1 MSRLVLDEP
10 IAGSKYRLVLDE
22 PVKFRLVP
30 DEPSD
35 KPKPSL
41 FKKTVREYSAQLA
54 DLLKVP
60 SALTGLPHLPM
71 ESELAT
77 ETIPHIAG
85 TIVEKV
91 TTPIGTFSIPQLGT
105 KYTKSGIPLPKIT
118 SGEIS
123 PTPLDIGFMATLG
136 IFGIKD
142 VSQRIRFNNILSK
155 QLNLPK
161 QGMDKAASDLKLNTL
176 KFVALKA
183 KEAGRP
189 LSAEFLQKHLGEK
202 LAPRYNPRL
211 YAAELAKRVEGKTA
225 VITKPLSLSAPV
237 TKAPT
242 AVAPVI
248 PPISVAQ
255 LPPSIVPI
263 VPIPKAITPIAQPT
277 APGPVASPQPA
288 GVGEVSLPASIQQ
301 AKAAGQSFDE
311 WVKRQGVE
319 EVIGYRYG
327 YAPESGRSY
336 NTREKIYEKG
346 VSLASGFGKKEQ
358 WSFAIGESAANR
370 KKVYYKGKR
379 VGFGG
384 DDEYLISDVKEINK
398 GEYERLLKTPGVL
411 GQKLKEQTQKLENF
425 ESIRR
430 QGWSPHN
437 TEYGEKK
444 IIEMKEDILK
454 TRSQLKAEWDK
465 VITEGEGKVL
475 ENIITLPTLP
485 PATKSPLIIKAE
497 QAPTK
502 TPVAK
507 GKEIFYNY
515 TRTDE
520 GSQYTPVEG
529 KAIKI
534 PGFEKYDFFVYKAE
548 RGKWQVSEART
559 GMLVS
564 SASAMTKNTQ
574 KEAIDTAISK
584 LKTYQKEIDS
594 FVEKGIK
601 EHGISPKYA
610 QQEISKKQA
619 EQSIKDYYKEEME
632 TSGTFAK
639 EPSRPREIDV
649 THIAKTPEE
658 WKKTIEQLNK
668 FGQMQSILRRTGGIS
683 KKRAVGQF
691 VRPGKGKLTKRVL
704 PTGEVRL
711 RSEYIEPP
719 FNYASV
725 LAHEL
730 GHALEWN
737 LLKSIN
743 KETFKVFGDDLTLDI
758 IAKIKDELIAVTK
771 ALEGEAVVSGNPR
784 YYLQKTELLARF
796 MQKMIESPGNL
807 GEIAPTAWD
816 NFQKQAIKH
825 PIIGEF
831 LEAMRETIDKGQT
844 KFYILPDLREM
855 HLSQLGKRAGEL
867 AYGDVLAY
875 QALKERAKTVL
886 ERFLNTKF
894 KGIKDSPEL
903 LFNAAE
909 SIKVTKSGQPEFGTR
924 DFQIAKNEQEK
935 ISLQESGWELT
946 GERIEDGIKYPLY
959 AKARYTPEEAEDF
972 FTQLSPEG
980 QALIKE
986 FTAQKDEAKD
996 LFNREVL
1003 KATYK
1008 IEGDI

>member
-22 PVKFRLVP
+22 PIKFNLVP

-136 IFGIKD
+136 MFGIKD
-142 VSQRIRFNNILSK
+142 ISQRIKFNNILSK
-155 QLNLPK
+155 RLNLPK
-161 QGMDKAASDLKLNTL
+161 QGLDKVTSDLKLNTL

-189 LSAEFLQKHLGEK
+189 LSVEFLQKHLGEK
-202 LAPRYNPRL
+202 LAPRYNPKL
-211 YAAELAKRVEGKTA
+211 YAAELAKRVKGETYT
-225 VITKPLSLSAPV
+225 VTKPLSLPAPSTKIPVSPVV
-237 TKAPT
+237 TPKAP
-242 AVAPVI
+242 AIASPVI
-248 PPISVAQ
+248 PPVSVVQ
-255 LPPSIVPI
+255 PPPSTVPI
-263 VPIPKAITPIAQPT
+263 VPMPKATPVMPITPEAKLDIARLPDK
-277 APGPVASPQPA
+277 PV
-288 GVGEVSLPASIQQ
+288 
-301 AKAAGQSFDE
+301 
-311 WVKRQGVE
+311 
-319 EVIGYRYG
+319 
-327 YAPESGRSY
+327 
-336 NTREKIYEKG
+336 
-346 VSLASGFGKKEQ
+346 
-358 WSFAIGESAANR
+358 
-370 KKVYYKGKR
+370 
-379 VGFGG
+379 
-384 DDEYLISDVKEINK
+384 
-398 GEYERLLKTPGVL
+398 
-411 GQKLKEQTQKLENF
+411 
-425 ESIRR
+425 
-430 QGWSPHN
+430 
-437 TEYGEKK
+437 
-444 IIEMKEDILK
+444 
-454 TRSQLKAEWDK
+454 
-465 VITEGEGKVL
+465 GEGKVMAGIIELPKEAVKLMTPKVKTLIGAVIKAGGIDPQILAKDYNLKEWKEEGLMGVLRKGGRQLDDLYDELVGQNLILPAPETINPSDWVVQQLKESKGKFL
-475 ENIITLPTLP
+475 EN
-485 PATKSPLIIKAE
+485 TKEFEKQLE
-497 QAPTK
+497 QQYQQFIEGEK
-502 TPVAK
+502 AK
-507 GKEIFYNY
+507 GV
-515 TRTDE
+515 TDE
-520 GSQYTPVEG
+520 DVAREQREIEAAITEEIAG
-529 KAIKI
+529 KTDEAVISESEW
-534 PGFEKYDFFVYKAE
+534 GQAVGEFEKRISTV
-548 RGKWQVSEART
+548 T
-559 GMLVS
+559 
-564 SASAMTKNTQ
+564 T
-574 KEAIDTAISK
+574 IDELKDIAGELSQEFTEYNKSDISR
-584 LKTYQKEIDS
+584 LFDRLDQR
-594 FVEKGIK
+594 
-601 EHGISPKYA
+601 
-610 QQEISKKQA
+610 QQEIQIRQPQQIVIPGTEPKMPELKLRPPAKTGLFQ
-619 EQSIKDYYKEEME
+619 ETGELFKEEIGLHQPVSLIAKARQASVKLPKDFYE
-632 TSGTFAK
+632 EEIEIPSGTFAR

-668 FGQMQSILRRTGGIS
+668 FGQMQSILRRTGGIA
-683 KKRAVGQF
+683 KKQAVGQF

-771 ALEGEAVVSGNPR
+771 ALEGEAAVSGNPR

-909 SIKVTKSGQPEFGTR
+909 SIKVTKSGKP
-924 DFQIAKNEQEK
+924 DY
-935 ISLQESGWELT
+935 L
-946 GERIEDGIKYPLY
+946 
-959 AKARYTPEEAEDF
+959 
-972 FTQLSPEG
+972 
-980 QALIKE
+980 
-986 FTAQKDEAKD
+986 
-996 LFNREVL
+996 
-1003 KATYK
+1003 
-1008 IEGDI
+1008 